1 MDINLFAHI
10 DIILI
15 LGVILVISAWS
26 CKTTG
31 KVGLPTLVGFILIG
45 LLIGNWFEFPDM
57 GAVDTFTNFALLMI
71 VFTGGFQTNFSK
83 AKPVLAMSTVISI
96 GGTLLTS
103 VLVAVFGYYVMNLGF
118 TPSILLGVI
127 ISSTDA
133 ASVSHILHLKQVS
146 FKKNIG
152 SVISLESGSNE
163 PFAHVLTYVF
173 IAYALGYNN
182 LWLLFFKEII
192 FGVLAGIIFAKI
204 GKFLINRLDL
214 EIDGIY
220 GVLLCGIAFLMYG
233 LASQFD
239 GSGFLA
245 VYIGGLIIGNSK
257 LVHKG
262 SLSKLYSAFS
272 MLMQITLFIILGILT
287 VPSAVMAVMGSGV
300 LFAFI
305 LILVIRPAVMVMLMK
320 PFRRPMN
327 EIALVSWAGFRGAPC
342 IVFATHLLTVEL
354 PYGEQ
359 IFSIVFLVCML
370 SVILQS
376 SFVVPIAKKLKLLD
390 E

>member
-1 MDINLFAHI
+1 MYINLFDHI

-31 KVGLPTLVGFILIG
+31 KIGLPTLVGFIFIG
-45 LLIGNWFEFPDM
+45 LIIGNWFDFPDM
-57 GAVDTFTNFALLMI
+57 QAVDTFTNFALLMI
-71 VFTGGFQTNFSK
+71 VFTGGFQTNFAK
-83 AKPVLAMSTVISI
+83 AKPVLVMSTVISI
-96 GGTLLTS
+96 GGTLLTAW
-103 VLVAVFGYYVMNLGF
+103 LVAVFAYYFMDFGI

-127 ISSTDA
+127 IASTDV
-133 ASVSHILHLKQVS
+133 ASVSHVLHLKQAN
-146 FKKNIG
+146 FKNNVG
-152 SVISLESGSNE
+152 SIISLESGSNE

-173 IAYALGYNN
+173 IAVALGYGNP
-182 LWLLFFKEII
+182 WILFVQEIVI
-192 FGVLAGIIFAKI
+192 GVVAGVIFAVI

-214 EIDGIY
+214 DIDGIY

-233 LASQFD
+233 LAAQFH

-287 VPSAVMAVMGSGV
+287 VPSAVFSIMGIGIVFALV
-300 LFAFI
+300 LIF
-305 LILVIRPAVMVMLMK
+305 VIRPVTMYILMK
-320 PFRRPMN
+320 PFRRPLN
-327 EIALVSWAGFRGAPC
+327 EIALVSLAGFRGAPC

-354 PYGEQ
+354 PYGEK

-376 SFVVPIAKKLKLLD
+376 SFIVPIAKKLNLL
-390 E
+390 EE